1 MLQQPDGLGIVIAV
15 RQTLVNGETQIQRL
29 LHGHGAVRGV
39 DGPHGLLPDDAE
51 QGAGTPVGQVVIA
64 ALELDGAQIGDDHGA
79 VIGVRGDDVRRHPT
93 VLIQPHEEVDG
104 GLADEAGD
112 PVEDIHGPSGGVYLV
127 RPALR
132 HLTADVVVDVGECVL
147 VLAVQEGQRL
157 GTLIGELLLHHEGGG
172 YLVALIEVAVDDE
185 AVQLG
190 AQGDGF
196 HQGCQHQVEHGIGK
210 LRLRLILL
218 GDIGVHVGQV
228 DALGDVG
235 LIVASVGVEDAGD
248 VVQGVQLPHQAAV
261 LAVAPALFLCFH

>member
-1 MLQQPDGLGIVIAV
+1 M
-15 RQTLVNGETQIQRL
+15 
-29 LHGHGAVRGV
+29 
-39 DGPHGLLPDDAE
+39 
-51 QGAGTPVGQVVIA
+51 
-64 ALELDGAQIGDDHGA
+64 
-79 VIGVRGDDVRRHPT
+79 
-93 VLIQPHEEVDG
+93 
-104 GLADEAGD
+104 
-112 PVEDIHGPSGGVYLV
+112 
-127 RPALR
+127 
-132 HLTADVVVDVGECVL
+132 DVGERVL

-157 GTLIGELLLHHEGGG
+157 GALIGELLLHHEGGG

-235 LIVASVGVEDAGD
+235 LVVASVGVEDAGD
-248 VVQGVQLPHQAAV
+248 VVQGVSSRIRRPSLRSPRRFFCV
-261 LAVAPALFLCFH
+261 SLASPIMKYLFLQVYVVPHIRCGQ